1 MKCIDEAISNDNIKK
16 REKFKI
22 DKKLTD
28 MLLQPRRQVQR
39 QKAGGSFLVLINC
52 LVLLFSLF

>member
-16 REKFKI
+16 

-28 MLLQPRRQVQR
+28 MLLQPRRQVQK